1 MKIYIKIKDECLRI
15 HEDYPGTPDP
25 EPIPIGFF
33 DTGVETSSSLEI
45 YKLEKNTDIFGY
57 YFSNRYLLSYDEV
70 LYTQDKEELILN
82 VALLNQTLSGNIPD
96 IRVLMDSAVV
106 FPDKDHGGFS
116 YTDFPD
122 QNWDYKTCTFDKLTK
137 YKWLYLKP
145 EIFKQLL
152 LAITE
157 DKPRSKSSYS
167 SAIEETL
174 YSCPNDMLR
183 WINPATS
190 ICPCY
195 FTDIIKDYNST
206 TPKFICHESEL
217 QREEVSLLR
226 GEKHSGSVICF
237 RGCRPAVAVGH
248 LGYKEILE
256 RG

>member
-15 HEDYPGTPDP
+15 HEDYPETPNP
-25 EPIPIGFF
+25 EPIPIEYF
-33 DTGVETSSSLEI
+33 DTDVETSSSLEM
-45 YKLEKNTDIFGY
+45 YKLKKNTNIFRY
-57 YFSNRYLLSYDEV
+57 DFSNRYLLFYDGV

-82 VALLNQTLSGNIPD
+82 AALLNQTLSGNVPNID
-96 IRVLMDSAVV
+96 VLTDNAEV
-106 FPDKDHGGFS
+106 FPDKNLGGFT

-122 QNWDYKTCTFDKLTK
+122 QNWQDKTCILGELTG

-145 EIFKQLL
+145 AIFEQIL
-152 LAITE
+152 LALTE
-157 DKPRSKSSYS
+157 GIPKSKASYS
-167 SAIEETL
+167 GIIEKTL

-195 FTDIIKDYNST
+195 FTNIIKDYNRT
-206 TPKFICHESEL
+206 IPNLICHEGKL
-217 QREEVSLLR
+217 QREEVSFLR